1 MIGISIADAG
11 FELLCNS
18 ERIGRRRPLD
28 EVTVKT
34 LDGFSSR
41 YAALLDRDDDTSEAL
56 LTLGRDL
63 HRFLD
68 GDGRDLATLIDRA
81 KRPVHFEIATSSKRP
96 LDAERAVLRAP
107 WELLASRGDLDEALR
122 IRQDEELPVYERLGD
137 LHSRAVTMG
146 QITDILIG
154 RGDLDKALKVLRH
167 KLLSTFERLGDL
179 RLRAAAMGRIADI
192 LESRSDL
199 DQAFRIRQLEQLSIF
214 QRFDDADNVAHTL
227 WKLARIDLAQGR
239 FDDARSRIDEA

>member
-34 LDGFSSR
+34 LDGFSR

-56 LTLGRDL
+56 LTLGPDL

-81 KRPVHFEIATSSKRP
+81 KRPVHFEIATSSERP
-96 LDAERAVLRAP
+96 LSSGGG
-107 WELLASRGDLDEALR
+107 ASCRR
-122 IRQDEELPVYERLGD
+122 R
-137 LHSRAVTMG
+137 
-146 QITDILIG
+146 
-154 RGDLDKALKVLRH
+154 
-167 KLLSTFERLGDL
+167 
-179 RLRAAAMGRIADI
+179 
-192 LESRSDL
+192 
-199 DQAFRIRQLEQLSIF
+199 
-214 QRFDDADNVAHTL
+214 
-227 WKLARIDLAQGR
+227 
-239 FDDARSRIDEA
+239 